1 MREWKLQSY
10 HHDWSNACKY
20 YTDDR
25 WIRVTGNAQAP
36 QHMRINVPTGQVN
49 PQTGEP
55 ILENQIA
62 EMDVDIILDEGP
74 DTVTMREELIEQLSQ
89 RPDIPSEILI
99 ELSNLPD
106 KDLILQKLQEHKSPP
121 PEIMELQKRMG
132 QLEELKAA
140 AELDKIVADT
150 DKVHADA
157 AIAGLGA
164 GVPPQML
171 PQLGQL
177 FPFLHRE
184 PTFLDQAQQLAGG
197 MPQNALAGPP
207 DGMAP
212 PGGGMPPPNALG
224 GPGGAGGAMPPGAEA
239 PQEDFL
245 AESSTPWI
253 PGEEPQLNQAGG
265 LPLPPG
271 GV

>member
-1 MREWKLQSY
+1 
-10 HHDWSNACKY
+10 
-20 YTDDR
+20 
-25 WIRVTGNAQAP
+25 
-36 QHMRINVPTGQVN
+36 
-49 PQTGEP
+49 
-55 ILENQIA
+55 
-62 EMDVDIILDEGP
+62 MDVDIILDEGP

-106 KDLILQKLQEHKSPP
+106 KDVILKKLGEHKQPP
-121 PEIMELQKRMG
+121 PEIMELQKRMA
-132 QLEELKAA
+132 QLEEFKAA
-140 AELDKIVADT
+140 ADVDAVVANT
-150 DKVHADA
+150 EKVHTDA
-157 AIAGLGA
+157 AIAAAGA
-164 GVPPQML
+164 GMPPQML

-197 MPQNALAGPP
+197 PPPGMPQNALAGPP
-207 DGMAP
+207 NGAAP

-224 GPGGAGGAMPPGAEA
+224 APGGAGEAGAMPPGAEA
-239 PQEDFL
+239 PSQDFL